1 MSFEVIDDADT
12 GQEILWFMRRGR
24 AYLYLR
30 DATTKA
36 FVKMLIGVELRYF
49 MVVDYD
55 EERAKKGNPLYV
67 DAVGVY
73 ALSPDA
79 FPEREGYE
87 EGLKAK
93 VSGKVAQ
100 YFGHYVADDILDEAG
115 LEYGSEVR
123 EGLTHKVVIKRIV
136 RGRERL
142 IVRVAVNPN
151 LWYWVLVWKH
161 HPRDSPMSEE
171 GYAVY

>member
-1 MSFEVIDDADT
+1 MSFEVINDADT
-12 GQEILWFMRRGR
+12 GDEILWFMRRGR

-30 DATTKA
+30 DRDTKR
-36 FVKMLIGVELRYF
+36 FIKRLIGVELRYF

-55 EERAKKGNPLYV
+55 VERAKKGNPLYV

-79 FPEREGYE
+79 FPEREDYE

-100 YFGHYVADDILDEAG
+100 YFGHYVADEILDEAG

-123 EGLTHKVVIKRIV
+123 EGLTHVVMVERTR
-136 RGRERL
+136 RGRKVL
-142 IVRVAVNPN
+142 VQRVEVNPN
-151 LWYWVLVWKH
+151 LWFWVLVWKH
-161 HPRDSPMSEE
+161 SPKDEPKSEQ
-171 GYAVY
+171 GHDVY